1 MSQLGPVARLAL
13 VLGAVFAAEA
23 GVMLLMDSSRI
34 GSTAWGALVDGAL
47 LTFITAPIV
56 WLLFVHPLER
66 VADYNRRRADELA
79 RAVEASADGI
89 LITDAEGRI
98 RYANPAFEQLT
109 GYSLSELQ
117 GQTPRV
123 LQSGHT
129 PPEVY
134 EQLWRAIRCGEVWRG
149 RLLDRRKGAYPLR
162 IVGQAPLDDPALY
175 WVSITIAPVR
185 DSKGGITGF
194 VAVHRDVTQIVQ
206 AEERMQLLAADTEV
220 KLKVAQALQQPLSL
234 KERVAEAMRVL
245 LQMPHLGLQGKAG
258 FFLYDHEERVLSL
271 FHTEGEFSE
280 AFLRSEQRVP
290 LGKCLCGRAALSG
303 EVLISDDCYEDPR
316 HENRWEGM
324 PRHGHYI
331 VPLLYAGECLGVLF
345 LYTAPYPPH
354 APERIEVLRQIGE
367 IFALALVRERVVR
380 SLQRAREA
388 AEQAAQLKSEFVANV
403 SHEIRT
409 PLNGVLGMLTLLKDT
424 PLNNEQQDLL
434 HTACA
439 SAEHLLD
446 VINDILDFSKLD
458 SGKVSLA
465 LEAVN
470 VRHLVEEIV
479 RLFEPQTKVVI
490 RCSCDSPEWVEA
502 DRTRLRQILLNLV
515 GNAVKFTHDGEIQV
529 RVTSVQP
536 NQLRFEVQ
544 DTGIGI
550 PAEKQDTIFEPFVQ
564 VDGSSIRRYG
574 GTGLGLAIC
583 KRLVELMG
591 GSIGVQSEPN
601 EGSLFWFE
609 LPLKA
614 VDPPVDEVEMPP
626 KENLPHLRV
635 LLVEDEPVNR
645 RITTRFLEQA
655 GVEVTVAGNGR
666 EAVEHWKVGS
676 FDIVLMD
683 CQMPEMDGYEATRR
697 IRQREQME
705 GKHTPIIA
713 LTAHATP
720 EEREKCFAAGMDD
733 HIAKPVTREVL
744 EGALRKW
751 STQLKR
757 VA

>member
-1 MSQLGPVARLAL
+1 MSQLGSVARLAL
-13 VLGAVFAAEA
+13 VLGAVFAIEV
-23 GVMLLMDSSRI
+23 GVIFLIDSIRI
-34 GSTAWGALVDGAL
+34 GSTEWGAFVDGAL
-47 LTFITAPIV
+47 LTFIAAPIL
-56 WLLFVHPLER
+56 WLLFVYPLER
-66 VADYNRRRADELA
+66 VADCNRRRADELA

-134 EQLWRAIRCGEVWRG
+134 EDLWRTIRSGEVWRG

-162 IVGQAPLDDPALY
+162 IVGQTPLDDPALY
-175 WVSITIAPVR
+175 WASITIAPVR

-194 VAVHRDVTQIVQ
+194 VAVHRDITQIVQ

-220 KLKVAQALQQPLSL
+220 KLRIAQALQQPLPL
-234 KERVAEAMRVL
+234 KERVAEAMKAL
-245 LQMPHLGLQGKAG
+245 LQMPYLGLQKQAG
-258 FFLYDHEERVLSL
+258 FFLYDKEERALSL
-271 FHTEGEFSE
+271 FHTEGDFSE

-290 LGKCLCGRAALSG
+290 LGRCLCGRAALSG
-303 EVLISDDCYEDPR
+303 EVLISDDCYEDSR
-316 HENRWEGM
+316 HENRWENM

-331 VPLLYAGECLGVLF
+331 VPLMYAGECLGVLF
-345 LYTAPYPPH
+345 LYTAPYPSH
-354 APERIEVLRQIGE
+354 APERIDVLRQIGE
-367 IFALALVRERVVR
+367 IFALTLVRERAVEA
-380 SLQRAREA
+380 LQQAWET
-388 AEQAAQLKSEFVANV
+388 AERTSRLKSEFVANV

-424 PLNNEQQDLL
+424 PLSNEQQDMLR
-434 HTACA
+434 TACA

-458 SGKVSLA
+458 SGKISLA

-470 VRHLVEEIV
+470 IRQLVEEVV
-479 RLFEPQTKVVI
+479 RLFEPQTRVAI
-490 RCSCDSPEWVEA
+490 RCSYDSPEWVEA

-536 NQLRFEVQ
+536 NQLRFEVH

-550 PAEKQDTIFEPFVQ
+550 PAEKQETIFEPFVQ
-564 VDGSSIRRYG
+564 VDGSSTRRYG
-574 GTGLGLAIC
+574 GAGLGLAIC

-591 GSIGVQSEPN
+591 GSIGVRSEPGK
-601 EGSLFWFE
+601 GSLFWFE

-614 VDPPVDEVEMPP
+614 VAPPVDKVETPP
-626 KENLPHLRV
+626 RESLPHLRV

-645 RITTRFLEQA
+645 RVTTRFLEQA

-666 EAVEHWKVGS
+666 EAVERWKAGA

-705 GKHTPIIA
+705 ERRTPIIA
-713 LTAHATP
+713 LNSACHA
-720 EEREKCFAAGMDD
+720 
-733 HIAKPVTREVL
+733 
-744 EGALRKW
+744 
-751 STQLKR
+751 
-757 VA
+757 